1 MLFFADLAAGRA
13 MSDGHSLLDEMSRP
27 IKNAFGKD
35 ISPDYASQIKHVNQ
49 RLEELQERKM
59 RCDDL
64 AEVRKLKLQQ
74 ILQLRN
80 CELDAQQ
87 VTSFS

>member
-1 MLFFADLAAGRA
+1 MQ
-13 MSDGHSLLDEMSRP
+13 DGHSLLDEMSRP
-27 IKNAFGKD
+27 IKNASGKD
-35 ISPDYASQIKHVNQ
+35 ISPDYAGQIKHVNQ

-74 ILQLRN
+74 ILQLRT
-80 CELDAQQ
+80 CEKDAEQ
-87 VTSFS
+87 VWHSKHNKIS